1 MDWVKDR
8 RREELPSIWTLPYLL
23 LSISFF
29 LLLFLFV
36 NIVFQFILLL
46 FFFIASLT
54 WLLLPLTDGLGI
66 VIPFDFRRIQYR

>member
-36 NIVFQFILLL
+36 NIVFSIYTTSLLL
-46 FFFIASLT
+46 HS
-54 WLLLPLTDGLGI
+54 
-66 VIPFDFRRIQYR
+66 VFDLAAAAVD